1 MAPDLD
7 PVLDPVLDQILADY
21 SQVEPPP
28 QAVQAWLSRR
38 AAPRPSNRFLWL
50 PAPAWAAIAF
60 ALLLVLAISWY
71 RGRQQANTRPLLANE
86 HTVVV
91 PLLPNQAAPLT
102 DEQKQLIQLL
112 QTDPAALATKQ
123 PSDLNKAKKEKHP

>member
-7 PVLDPVLDQILADY
+7 PVLDPVLDKVLAEY

-28 QAVQAWLSRR
+28 QAVQAWLARR
-38 AAPRPSNRFLWL
+38 APPRPSNRFLWL

-60 ALLLVLAISWY
+60 ALLLMLAVTWY
-71 RGRQQANTRPLLANE
+71 RGRPQANSRPLLANE
-86 HTVVV
+86 RTVVV
-91 PLLPNQAAPLT
+91 PLDPNQAPPLT

-123 PSDLNKAKKEKHP
+123 PSDLNKAKKKHP